1 MEATI
6 KYLNCT
12 LKCKYDFEKADYT
25 VGLNDCVMVYAVFI
39 EGCNIIEML
48 SEKALNDIENII
60 YKTME

>member
-12 LKCKYDFEKADYT
+12 LKCKYDLEKADYT
-25 VGLNDCVMVYAVFI
+25 VGLNACVMVYAVFI
-39 EGCNIIEML
+39 EGFNIIEML